1 MGTPVRQAP
10 EGRSRGLWP
19 QPACPCSGDPS
30 RAEQSHGGPSDEG
43 GPCSRE
49 TRTLCACF
57 SRACRAVCH
66 TPSPESRMHLRAEG
80 RQGTV
85 ARTESKCHVAS
96 PGSEGSPRGGP
107 PDIPPGVGAWAG
119 VVDHPGALHPLGALV
134 RAAAGPTAPLTGPPS
149 RPSAWLEGAPQDT
162 GPSRP
167 PGGPP
172 RLGAM
177 PSPAPPGRPPVYLG
191 PF

>member
-1 MGTPVRQAP
+1 MGSGPSPPAPAVGTPA
-10 EGRSRGLWP
+10 G
-19 QPACPCSGDPS
+19 PS
-30 RAEQSHGGPSDEG
+30 RVTVVPRMRG